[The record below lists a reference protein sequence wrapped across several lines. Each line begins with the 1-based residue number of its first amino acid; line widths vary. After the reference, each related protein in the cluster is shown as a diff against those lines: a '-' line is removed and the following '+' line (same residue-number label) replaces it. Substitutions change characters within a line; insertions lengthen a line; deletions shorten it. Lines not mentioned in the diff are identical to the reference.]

1 MVTRDKI
8 GTPLYNTANPPPRLP
23 AKGNAGLWY
32 DKFCNQWK
40 NGWQLEAGDKLKWI
54 EEVSRVG
61 DSSLLEEKWQRTIR
75 LFEALG
81 GKICYFRTRGRFVTG
96 LGRDNPVENGFAW
109 HYNLG
114 VPYLPGSSV
123 KGLVKAWADTMADND
138 EVDREVVER
147 VFGSDQKEKG
157 VGSVI
162 FFPALPQGQVTLEAD
177 VMTPHYGP
185 YYKGE
190 NELPADWHSPVPIP
204 FLTVAGEQVFGFPL
218 APRRPAAQ
226 GDLERAAQWL
236 EEALDW
242 LGAGAKTA
250 VGYGRFRRDRALE
263 ERVIKEQRERIA
275 AAKRERELAARA
287 PLGREME
294 EDGFSTDPDRF
305 MEAMSTKWLPR
316 LDDEGLAPEEGREI
330 AAFLAQW
337 YKENRLGQ
345 WKKPKGEKAK
355 RRVGIIKKFLGENK
369 SWHDCRG

>member
-185 YYKGE
+185 YYKWE

-218 APRRPAAQ
+218 APEACAKGIWKQPNGWKKPWIVVREPNRRRI
-226 GDLERAAQWL
+226 RAFSA
-236 EEALDW
+236 
-242 LGAGAKTA
+242 
-250 VGYGRFRRDRALE
+250 DRALE
-263 ERVIKEQRERIA
+263 ERVIKEQREDCR
-275 AAKRERELAARA
+275 RERERSWRPCRPWA
-287 PLGREME
+287 GDG

-316 LDDEGLAPEEGREI
+316 LDDEGLAPEERREI